1 MTIEELDVLPELPAT
16 AELTDEAL
24 MPCWPTFTCWYT
36 ASIFT
41 TITWY
46 E

>member
-16 AELTDEAL
+16 ADLTDDGL
-24 MPCWPTFTCWYT
+24 MPCWVTFTCWYV
-36 ASIFT
+36 ASSFT
-41 TITWY
+41 TTWY